1 MCIADETTP
10 PSANNE
16 PNHNPYY
23 ESLENQTISSSTDW
37 KKICTD
43 LQSRH
48 KVLFGACK
56 ELYDFSEMMHG
67 SAPVDPLSLAS
78 VDVFVDKAQSLLTS
92 RAKLLFAIGIICTL
106 LAIAL
111 LLYVSYRLSHASL
124 SSITENTNPLDGYI
138 LTIIAL
144 KATTT
149 SAFAGGAVYVLV
161 SMAKAFLHEATV
173 LFNRRHALRFGR
185 LYLYIKKGDVSLD
198 EIQRVFKW
206 NDEFATA
213 FKEIKV
219 DGIAKTIAGQLADV
233 PKELLETIT
242 KAVKK

>member
-1 MCIADETTP
+1 MADKETP
-10 PSANNE
+10 PNKE
-16 PNHNPYY
+16 DLTNHWY

-37 KKICTD
+37 KKICAD

-48 KVLFGACK
+48 KVLFGACV
-56 ELYDFSEMMHG
+56 EINDFSKEINQ
-67 SAPVDPLSLAS
+67 SSLVDPLSLAS

-92 RAKLLFAIGIICTL
+92 RAITLFWIGIGCTL
-106 LAIAL
+106 PAIAL
-111 LLYVSYRLSHASL
+111 LLCVSYVLYHTPL
-124 SSITENTNPLDGYI
+124 SSITENRNPLDGYI

-149 SAFAGGAVYVLV
+149 SAFAAGAVYVLV

-219 DGIAKTIAGQLADV
+219 DGIAKTIAGQLADA
-233 PKELLETIT
+233 PKALFEAIT
-242 KAVKK
+242 RAGKK

>member
-1 MCIADETTP
+1 M
-10 PSANNE
+10 
-16 PNHNPYY
+16 
-23 ESLENQTISSSTDW
+23 
-37 KKICTD
+37 
-43 LQSRH
+43 QSRH
-48 KVLFGACK
+48 KVLFGAC
-56 ELYDFSEMMHG
+56 EEIYDFSKEIDQ
-67 SAPVDPLSLAS
+67 SALVDPLSLAS

-92 RAKLLFAIGIICTL
+92 RAKLLFAIGIVCAL
-106 LAIAL
+106 PAVAL
-111 LLYVSYRLSHASL
+111 LLYVSYRLYHTPL

-144 KATTT
+144 KSTTT
-149 SAFAGGAVYVLV
+149 SAFAAGAVYVLV

-219 DGIAKTIAGQLADV
+219 DGIAKTIAGQLADA
-233 PKELLETIT
+233 PKALFETMT
-242 KAVKK
+242 RAGKK